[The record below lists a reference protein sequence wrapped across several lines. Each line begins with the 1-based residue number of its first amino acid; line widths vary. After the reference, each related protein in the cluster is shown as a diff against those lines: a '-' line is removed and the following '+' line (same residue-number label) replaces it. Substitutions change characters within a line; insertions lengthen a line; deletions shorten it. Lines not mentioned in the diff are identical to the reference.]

1 MVSGGRS
8 RNLNFTLTSLLRNAR
23 VTRLAPTEVRECGPA
38 NSGRMKVRTRTA
50 APNTLRRRF
59 YWAEFVAEFI
69 RQPGTTAALLP
80 SSSYLARVMVQQAG
94 LADADAV
101 LEYGPGTGVFT
112 PYILRELRP
121 DSKFAAIEINPR
133 FASLFRTLHPG
144 VTLFEDSVENVV
156 ALCASMQVAAVD
168 CVISGLPWALFPKSR
183 QITILDQTMR
193 VLKRGGRFITF
204 AYPQSMVLPAAKHL
218 AALLPNYFTTVSKSP
233 IVWLNVPPAFVYRCV
248 R

>member
-1 MVSGGRS
+1 M
-8 RNLNFTLTSLLRNAR
+8 
-23 VTRLAPTEVRECGPA
+23 
-38 NSGRMKVRTRTA
+38 
-50 APNTLRRRF
+50 RRRF

-168 CVISGLPWALFPKSR
+168 
-183 QITILDQTMR
+183 
-193 VLKRGGRFITF
+193 
-204 AYPQSMVLPAAKHL
+204 
-218 AALLPNYFTTVSKSP
+218 
-233 IVWLNVPPAFVYRCV
+233 
-248 R
+248 